1 MDKAIS
7 FNQVTHTYQ
16 ANTPYAQNAL
26 DNISLEIPTNSFT
39 AIIGHT
45 GSGKSTLVQHINA
58 LLKPTQ
64 GSVTVYNR
72 SITPTTTN
80 KNLKELR
87 RHVGMVFQFPEKQ
100 LFEETV
106 IKDIMFGPK
115 NYGMVD
121 AEAEQAAI
129 EAMKLVGLDKS
140 LSEKS
145 PFDLSGGQMRRV
157 AIAGVLAMKPEVLI
171 LDEPTAGLDPRG
183 HKEIM
188 DLASYLHDHDHIT
201 IILVTHQMDDV
212 VNYASEVVV
221 MDKGKIVQTGTPAEV
236 FADPKWVY
244 RMQLNLPTSAE
255 FAQQLID
262 AGVPIGQ
269 LPLTIDQLADRITEL
284 ARKGENPDD

>member
-115 NYGMVD
+115 
-121 AEAEQAAI
+121 
-129 EAMKLVGLDKS
+129 KLWNG
-140 LSEKS
+140 
-145 PFDLSGGQMRRV
+145 
-157 AIAGVLAMKPEVLI
+157 
-171 LDEPTAGLDPRG
+171 
-183 HKEIM
+183 
-188 DLASYLHDHDHIT
+188 
-201 IILVTHQMDDV
+201 
-212 VNYASEVVV
+212 
-221 MDKGKIVQTGTPAEV
+221 
-236 FADPKWVY
+236 
-244 RMQLNLPTSAE
+244 
-255 FAQQLID
+255 
-262 AGVPIGQ
+262 
-269 LPLTIDQLADRITEL
+269 
-284 ARKGENPDD
+284 